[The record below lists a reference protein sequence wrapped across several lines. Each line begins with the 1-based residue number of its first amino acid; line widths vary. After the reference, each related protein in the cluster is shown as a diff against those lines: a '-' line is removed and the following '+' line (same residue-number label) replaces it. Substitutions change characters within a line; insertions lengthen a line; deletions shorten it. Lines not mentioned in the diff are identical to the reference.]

1 MEGFLLLNPLNRWN
15 AWFTSL
21 LEIQGVPA
29 CSSSGVR
36 LSCAHLKCG
45 QLVKSDGTTVAS
57 HLALVWPEVCTP
69 VPVGY
74 YMILILYSIIF
85 MYSIFF
91 YNMVCDVVCVIC
103 VIHHEDPWAWLPPSN
118 SPCRSSTQTRSGRN
132 VQSRSAHR
140 PKQSVDE
147 GVASSLLD
155 LLRLPCCTHRGRR

>member
-1 MEGFLLLNPLNRWN
+1 MFQLGSQTLM
-15 AWFTSL
+15 
-21 LEIQGVPA
+21 
-29 CSSSGVR
+29 CSSEMWAVGEVR
-36 LSCAHLKCG
+36 WHDRGFSF
-45 QLVKSDGTTVAS
+45 GTSVARS
-57 HLALVWPEVCTP
+57 VHASPCW
-69 VPVGY
+69 
-74 YMILILYSIIF
+74 ILYDIDPIF
-85 MYSIFF
+85 NHIYVLNFF